1 MKVLFINTAD
11 TVGGAASVASEII
24 DGIGKMYGVETLFI
38 VSEKY
43 SDKNNVFSSREKG
56 LWLAEKS
63 FSKIASWLGLQYL
76 KVPFSSRN
84 ILKKAEDFKPDII
97 HIHNFH
103 GGYAD
108 YGLLGNLSDI
118 APIVWTFHDMFPFT
132 GHCAYSFDCE
142 KWKTGCGKC
151 PGISTPPAIKFDST
165 SFLWK
170 YKKKVFKSLDFKIIV
185 PSKWLFN
192 CVKDSFLSEKDMQ
205 LIYNGIDTVSFV
217 GCEKSRARKKL
228 SLPEDK
234 KILLFNANGGLK
246 NPFKGGKYIYGLYEH
261 FKKDEN
267 FLFINV
273 GGEKKECSCKNWM
286 DYGFVKSKYELAE
299 LYSASDAYLF
309 PTLADNCPLTV
320 IESMACGLPV
330 IAFKT
335 GGVVELVE
343 HMETG
348 YLAEHGN
355 LSDLIK
361 GVETVLNNKSLTSE
375 FSIKAIKKVEDRFS
389 AVDMIRHYFNV
400 YKELSKN
407 PGDENE

>member
-1 MKVLFINTAD
+1 MKVLSINTAD
-11 TVGGAASVASEII
+11 TVGGAASVASEIM
-24 DGIGKMYGVETLFI
+24 DGVEKNYGVETLFI

-43 SDKNNVFSSREKG
+43 SDKNNVFSSRGKM
-56 LWLAEKS
+56 LWFAEKS
-63 FSKIASWLGLQYL
+63 FSRIASLVGLQYL
-76 KVPFSSRN
+76 KVPFSSEN
-84 ILKKAEDFKPDII
+84 ILKKAEDFRPDII

-151 PGISTPPAIKFDST
+151 PGISIPPSLKFDTT
-165 SFLWK
+165 SFLWR
-170 YKKKVFKSLDFKIIV
+170 YKKKVLQSLNFKIIV
-185 PSKWLFN
+185 PSKWLYD

-205 LIYNGIDTVSFV
+205 LIYNGIDTVSFA
-217 GCEKSRARKKL
+217 GCEKNKARKKL

-246 NPFKGGKYIYGLYEH
+246 NPFKGGEYIYGVYEH

-267 FLFINV
+267 LLFINV
-273 GGEKKECSCKNWM
+273 GGEKKECNCENWM
-286 DYGFVKSKYELAE
+286 DYGFVSDRQKMFE
-299 LYSASDAYLF
+299 LYSASDVFVF
-309 PTLADNCPLTV
+309 PTLAETFGLV
-320 IESMACGLPV
+320 VVEAMLCGLPAV
-330 IAFKT
+330 AFKT

-343 HMETG
+343 HMKTG
-348 YLAEHGN
+348 YLAEHRN

-361 GVETVLNNKSLTSE
+361 GVDTVLNNESLTSE
-375 FSIKAIKKVEDRFS
+375 FSIKSIKKVEEIFS
-389 AVDMIRHYFNV
+389 SVDMVKHYFDV
-400 YKELSKN
+400 YEELSKKSRRKK
-407 PGDENE
+407 